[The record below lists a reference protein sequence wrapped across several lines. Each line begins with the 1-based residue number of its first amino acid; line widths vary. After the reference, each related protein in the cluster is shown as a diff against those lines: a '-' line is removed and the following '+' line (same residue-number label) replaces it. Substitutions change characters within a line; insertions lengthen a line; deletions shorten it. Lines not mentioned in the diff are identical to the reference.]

1 MGWKWLVAFL
11 AGAFAQPTEVP
22 GQVAF
27 YDLDLDVGEIS
38 GTLEFV
44 KASSEANID
53 TYNVYWGS
61 SSSAKLLP
69 FFTLAADGFAPS
81 YAIPS
86 NTAVPNTA
94 THFLV
99 FSSNSFG
106 EGATPS
112 SYAFTDRHVPSYGP
126 NGIFFS
132 DTGYTSGQVTGSITI
147 SRAASEADVTH
158 YALYWGSSASTFL
171 LYIATVP
178 KATDPLVHGLAAAT
192 VPSGGTHLLAYTMNA
207 DGLNEAQIASALVY
221 DRGVPAYPATSL
233 AFLDLDL
240 VQGEIGGLV
249 SIGRAVDETA
259 ITSYAVYFAVA
270 EEGPPGPSLGSV
282 TASGQDVFVLVPTD
296 TAPQVG
302 YPYLIVRSRNAD
314 GEMATGIGILLV
326 DRFVPVDPAQSISFL
341 DEDLSLGVIGGTIEI
356 GAALLETEIS
366 KYGIY
371 WADASQQPISLIAEL
386 APGDYNYSVALGTA
400 KPSQALYLL
409 VLTGNEHGYMSSG
422 ASTALVD
429 RAYPVNLP
437 SQIQFDDAD
446 MDAGQIG
453 GSLTVMRA
461 SDETDVTSYTAYYGS
476 SAASDASA
484 QVALIGEILVASL
497 PSGSTSAV
505 FTIPMNTAPPGAAS
519 YFLGFSKNSLGESLS
534 GISTSLVDKTNFFPT
549 VAVSSVAFVD
559 ADLSSGLVGGSV
571 TWLAPADTAGL
582 TQYTVVFALDAAG
595 TGRHPICSVA
605 IGTHSCVVPLSTSLS
620 AGGGSFAYVIV
631 FTNNGFGEGPG
642 LAAALTDRA
651 LPVAVASG
659 LGFPDTDVAVGSVGG
674 TVTWT
679 PPGNPSG
686 ATQFTHYQIYLA
698 GSSSAANVLLGQV
711 AVGTNSLV
719 LADGQVLGN
728 FSQVAV
734 YTWNSAGEAS
744 AGTYAPVT
752 DRFLPPEGVLNLFF
766 WDQDF
771 TVGEIGGDLAWLEPA
786 DTSSITHYGVKI
798 SCAESISSLGQV
810 AVGTDRFQVGF
821 DTALANCTELLVV
834 ALNELGES
842 PVVVSTTIEDRST
855 ENCPNDTHHSFRSSH
870 WRLVAHDGVTSAWKL
885 QGLRFYEDALCSVLL
900 ATVPSEWPRRPRLL
914 PGAPVALPGAT
925 RNLHEIFQVSTRQGA
940 TVNGTEIVPSSRP
953 WWSSGTP
960 CAPFEPTN
968 GSSPGCTV
976 GFRWESD
983 VVMSRQGRARSS
995 GIVRPV
1001 AQRVHCVELDQSS
1014 LPGEYATQVSLEWYD
1029 EARQMYRSLL
1039 RRPAMGGQLVMSYQG
1054 VLASQ
1059 CG

>member
-53 TYNVYWGS
+53 AYNVYWGS

-86 NTAVPNTA
+86 NTAVPSTA

-112 SYAFTDRHVPSYGP
+112 SYAFTDRHVPTYGP

-400 KPSQALYLL
+400 KPSQAQYLL

-476 SAASDASA
+476 SAASDSSA

-505 FTIPMNTAPPGAAS
+505 FTIPMNTAPPGAS

-534 GISTSLVDKTNFFPT
+534 GISASLVDKTNFFPT

-642 LAAALTDRA
+642 LAAGLTDRA

-659 LGFPDTDVAVGSVGG
+659 LSFPDTDVAVGSVGG

-798 SCAESISSLGQV
+798 SCAESTSSLGQV

-885 QGLRFYEDALCSVLL
+885 QGLRFYEDALCSALL

-1039 RRPAMGGQLVMSYQG
+1039 RRPATGGQLVMSYQG

>member
-53 TYNVYWGS
+53 AYNVYWGS

-86 NTAVPNTA
+86 NTAVPSTA

-112 SYAFTDRHVPSYGP
+112 SYAFTDRHVPTYGP

-400 KPSQALYLL
+400 KPSQAQYLL

-476 SAASDASA
+476 SAASDSSA

-505 FTIPMNTAPPGAAS
+505 FTIPMNTAPPGAS

-534 GISTSLVDKTNFFPT
+534 GISASLVDKTNFFPT

-642 LAAALTDRA
+642 LAAGLTDRA

-659 LGFPDTDVAVGSVGG
+659 LSFPDTDVAVGSVGG

-798 SCAESISSLGQV
+798 SCAESTSSLGQV

-885 QGLRFYEDALCSVLL
+885 QGLRFYEDALCSALL

-995 GIVRPV
+995 GIATGSWLWCKASGAAGALCRAGPV
-1001 AQRVHCVELDQSS
+1001 QPTR
-1014 LPGEYATQVSLEWYD
+1014 
-1029 EARQMYRSLL
+1029 
-1039 RRPAMGGQLVMSYQG
+1039 G
-1054 VLASQ
+1054 VCHTSVP
-1059 CG
+1059 

>member
-995 GIVRPV
+995 GI
-1001 AQRVHCVELDQSS
+1001 
-1014 LPGEYATQVSLEWYD
+1014 ATGSWLWCI
-1029 EARQMYRSLL
+1029 LL
-1039 RRPAMGGQLVMSYQG
+1039 G
-1054 VLASQ
+1054 
-1059 CG
+1059 C

>member
-1014 LPGEYATQVSLEWYD
+1014 LPGEYATQVSLESGIL
-1029 EARQMYRSLL
+1029 ELS
-1039 RRPAMGGQLVMSYQG
+1039 GGTTKRG
-1054 VLASQ
+1054 RCIAAC
-1059 CG
+1059 CGDPRWVGSW